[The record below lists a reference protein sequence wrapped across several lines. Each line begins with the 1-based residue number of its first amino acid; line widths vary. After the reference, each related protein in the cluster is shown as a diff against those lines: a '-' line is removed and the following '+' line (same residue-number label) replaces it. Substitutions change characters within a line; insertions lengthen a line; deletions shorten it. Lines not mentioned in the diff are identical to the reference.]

1 MKKRNCR
8 MTPAEREQHERA
20 TKIRKM
26 TDEQLC
32 GYIDGLKDTGQQIC
46 PTSIRRQAVEDFVS
60 SIRPG
65 NGIGQATIAK
75 LREFAKANGDIL

>member
-8 MTPAEREQHERA
+8 MTAAEREQHERA

-32 GYIDGLKDTGQQIC
+32 GMLDSLSAKESGIPESCGVCHKSGLARICFDQRTGYKC
-46 PTSIRRQAVEDFVS
+46 PNYSKKRADV
-60 SIRPG
+60 P
-65 NGIGQATIAK
+65 
-75 LREFAKANGDIL
+75 

>member
-8 MTPAEREQHERA
+8 MTPEEREQHERA

-26 TDEQLC
+26 TDQQLC
-32 GYIDGLKDTGQQIC
+32 EYIGGLKDTGEQIR
-46 PTSIRRQAVEDFVS
+46 PASIRRQAVEDFIS
-60 SIRPG
+60 RIRPG

-75 LREFAKANGDIL
+75 LRKYAQEEGFIG

>member
-26 TDEQLC
+26 TDAQLC
-32 GYIDGLKDTGQQIC
+32 GMLDRLAAKETGIPESCATCHKSGLPRVCFDQHTGYKC
-46 PTSIRRQAVEDFVS
+46 PNFPKERADL
-60 SIRPG
+60 P
-65 NGIGQATIAK
+65 
-75 LREFAKANGDIL
+75 

>member
-8 MTPAEREQHERA
+8 MTPEEREQHERA

-26 TDEQLC
+26 TDQQLC
-32 GYIDGLKDTGQQIC
+32 EYIDAGADYSPEDRFPVI
-46 PTSIRRQAVEDFVS
+46 SRQAVEDFIS

-65 NGIGQATIAK
+65 NGIGQATISK
-75 LREFAKANGDIL
+75 LRKYAQEEGFIS